1 MFVIVDFI
9 KDVVS
14 NLVFTEP
21 ISNLISNPTESQF
34 DSCNTHHVT
43 KGNYII
49 IDSIEYKVIDFEINS
64 WIAVKGEVPITATE
78 YTIPAP
84 NYFNGTPMQVQNVL
98 ANIRSWRNKLPMVYL
113 LEIIREQ
120 RFNSRTNKLS
130 GCKKGFDNRFCNT
143 PHQPLT
149 KFKKSAFFWW
159 YYRLD
164 HCFSSFSY
172 LS

>member
-49 IDSIEYKVIDFEINS
+49 IDSIEYKVIYFEINS

-120 RFNSRTNKLS
+120 RFNSR
-130 GCKKGFDNRFCNT
+130 NR
-143 PHQPLT
+143 
-149 KFKKSAFFWW
+149 
-159 YYRLD
+159 
-164 HCFSSFSY
+164 
-172 LS
+172 